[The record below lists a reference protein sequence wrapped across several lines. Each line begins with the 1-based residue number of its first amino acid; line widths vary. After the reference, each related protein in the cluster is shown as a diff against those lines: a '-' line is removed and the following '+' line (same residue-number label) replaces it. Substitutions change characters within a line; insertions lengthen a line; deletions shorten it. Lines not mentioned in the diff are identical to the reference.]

1 MKRTCEGCRAFA
13 AWSAL
18 FSCDLHYKMDPKN
31 GKPLEECPKP
41 KTYAQLMSEH
51 EKDTKYARFRNSTLK
66 QTVL

>member
-1 MKRTCEGCRAFA
+1 
-13 AWSAL
+13 
-18 FSCDLHYKMDPKN
+18 MDPKN